1 MVLQFDNLLL
11 TIRNPFVSPKAEQR
25 NSLLS
30 PHTTLQEGL
39 SSNKIHSRPA
49 SLITESCAD
58 LVLSNTHCLIQYLL
72 IKCSIVVFVFWKVIK
87 IAWACLVKIKDN
99 ITLQTLITKHEL
111 DTYYEQSTA

>member
-30 PHTTLQEGL
+30 LHTTLQEGL
-39 SSNKIHSRPA
+39 SSNKIDSRPT
-49 SLITESCAD
+49 SLRTESCAD
-58 LVLSNTHCLIQYLL
+58 LLLSNCLIQYLL
-72 IKCSIVVFVFWKVIK
+72 IKCSIVVFVFWKVIQ
-87 IAWACLVKIKDN
+87 IVWACLVKIKDN

-111 DTYYEQSTA
+111 DTYYEQSMA